1 MEKEQILRELN
12 INEWDLRN
20 TIMLPEIR
28 EKLLLAAIINQG
40 IDTSSKVLA
49 RYRELADILK
59 I

>member
-1 MEKEQILRELN
+1 MNKEQILRELN
-12 INEWDLRN
+12 INEWDTHN

-28 EKLLLAAIINQG
+28 EKLLLASILNQG
-40 IDTSSKVLA
+40 IDIASSILA

>member
-1 MEKEQILRELN
+1 MDKEQILRELN
-12 INEWDLRN
+12 INVNDLRN

-28 EKLLLAAIINQG
+28 EKVLLAAILNQG
-40 IDTSSKVLA
+40 IDTASKILA